1 MTEDQATAIQNYGEQ
16 HPQFHSKAM
25 RTWRTIWKKTK
36 MERFAHA
43 VLCTMRDHK
52 EWSSDTV
59 DEICDH
65 AYALGLAHTDKE
77 TSEFTPHIE
86 G

>member
-1 MTEDQATAIQNYGEQ
+1 MQ
-16 HPQFHSKAM
+16 
-25 RTWRTIWKKTK
+25 
-36 MERFAHA
+36 RFAHA
-43 VLCTMRDHK
+43 VLCTLRDHK

-65 AYALGLAHTDKE
+65 AYALGLAHTDKD
-77 TSEFTPHIE
+77 TAEFTPHIE